1 MASAAPLYE
10 TYNRVPLRFERG
22 EGVWLTTDKG
32 ERYLDFA
39 AGIAVSSLGHSH
51 PHLVEA
57 LTGQAEK
64 LWHLSNLYEIP
75 GQERLAARLVEA
87 TFADK
92 AFFTNS
98 GAEALECA
106 IKTARRHFYINGEP
120 DRIGIV
126 TMEGAFHGR
135 TLATIAAGG
144 QAKYLEGFGPKAPG
158 FDQVPFGDLDALE
171 AAVTE
176 KTAGVLIEPVQGEGG
191 IRPIDPDVLRK
202 IRKIC
207 DDKGALLILDEV
219 QSGVGRTGRLFAHEW
234 AGITPDIMA
243 VAKGIGAG
251 FPFGVCLS
259 TASAADGMTAGT
271 HGTTYGGNPLAMAV
285 GNAVLD
291 VILEDGFLDHI
302 NDVANALSQ
311 VSLEPFTLSIRG
323 VGTFDKKGRVTSL
336 WAGVAPCEPLAV
348 LQRRVER
355 ACQRA
360 GLEPV
365 TRKFVPHVTLART
378 NASTGPI
385 GGWLAE
391 HGRLAPPPWR
401 VEAFHLYES
410 RLEPGGAHY
419 EPVLRFP
426 LAS

>member
-10 TYNRVPLRFERG
+10 TYNRAPLRFERG

-32 ERYLDFA
+32 ERYLDFG

-51 PHLVEA
+51 PHLVAA

-120 DRIGIV
+120 DRFGIV

-171 AAVTE
+171 AAVSET
-176 KTAGVLIEPVQGEGG
+176 TAGVLIEPVQGEGG
-191 IRPIDPDVLRK
+191 IRPIDPEVLRK
-202 IRKIC
+202 IRKLC

-243 VAKGIGAG
+243 VAKGIGGG
-251 FPFGVCLS
+251 FPFGVCLA

-291 VILEDGFLDHI
+291 VILADGFLDHI
-302 NDVANALSQ
+302 NDVGNALSQ
-311 VSLEPFTLSIRG
+311 GLVSLKDRYPDLVEDVRGNGLMLGIKCAKSNIEMVQAFRAEHMLTVPAGDNVVRLLPPLTLTAEEAREG
-323 VGTFDKKGRVTSL
+323 L
-336 WAGVAPCEPLAV
+336 
-348 LQRRVER
+348 ER
-355 ACQRA
+355 MEA
-360 GLEPV
+360 GLEKLM
-365 TRKFVPHVTLART
+365 R
-378 NASTGPI
+378 G
-385 GGWLAE
+385 
-391 HGRLAPPPWR
+391 
-401 VEAFHLYES
+401 
-410 RLEPGGAHY
+410 
-419 EPVLRFP
+419 
-426 LAS
+426 

>member
-1 MASAAPLYE
+1 MTSAAPLYE
-10 TYNRVPLRFERG
+10 TYNRAPLRFERG

-32 ERYLDFA
+32 ERYLDFG

-57 LTGQAEK
+57 LTDQAGK

-75 GQERLAARLVEA
+75 GQERLGARLVEA

-120 DRIGIV
+120 ERYGIV

-158 FDQVPFGDLDALE
+158 FDQVPFGDMDALE
-171 AAVTE
+171 AAVTDT
-176 KTAGVLIEPVQGEGG
+176 TAAVLIEPVQGEGG
-191 IRPIDPDVLRK
+191 IRSIDPEILRK
-202 IRKIC
+202 IRKLC

-219 QSGVGRTGRLFAHEW
+219 QSGVGRTGRFFAHEW
-234 AGITPDIMA
+234 AGIEPDIMA
-243 VAKGIGAG
+243 VAKGIGGG
-251 FPFGVCLS
+251 FPFGVCLA

-291 VILEDGFLDHI
+291 VILEDGFIDHI
-302 NDVANALSQ
+302 NDVGNALVQ
-311 VSLEPFTLSIRG
+311 GFVSLKDRYPDLIEDVRGNGLMLGIKCAKSNIDMVQAFRAEHLLTVPAGDNVVRLLPPLTLTAEEAREG
-323 VGTFDKKGRVTSL
+323 LKRM
-336 WAGVAPCEPLAV
+336 E
-348 LQRRVER
+348 
-355 ACQRA
+355 A
-360 GLEPV
+360 GLETL
-365 TRKFVPHVTLART
+365 TR
-378 NASTGPI
+378 G
-385 GGWLAE
+385 
-391 HGRLAPPPWR
+391 
-401 VEAFHLYES
+401 
-410 RLEPGGAHY
+410 
-419 EPVLRFP
+419 
-426 LAS
+426 